1 MVERESPLGTAY
13 KPGRHGNVAEAAGV
27 TLSETRPG
35 SIVEVVAWPGSEKT
49 ALAAIK
55 SATGLAL
62 PDRPGAGVSR
72 EGRAGYGFA
81 PRRWL
86 VIDDRE
92 GAARELHKAVAETTG
107 VVNDLSHGRT
117 VIRVAGPRAEWV
129 LSKLFAVDFSTGAFP
144 VSNGCSTSHHEIFA
158 QIQRTGKSQ
167 FDVVLFRS
175 FARAF
180 FTTLCHSAEEVG
192 YDVA

>member
-13 KPGRHGNVAEAAGV
+13 KPGRHGNVADAAGV

-35 SIVEVVAWPGSEKT
+35 SIVEIVAWPGTEKA

-55 SATGLAL
+55 SVTGLAL
-62 PDRPGAGVSR
+62 PDKPRAGVVKS
-72 EGRAGYGFA
+72 GKAGLGFA

-86 VIDDRE
+86 VIDDKE
-92 GAARELHKAVAETTG
+92 GLAAELKSAIGIETG
-107 VVNDLSHGRT
+107 AVNDLSHGRT

-129 LSKLFAVDFSTGAFP
+129 LSKLFAVDFSVDAFP

-158 QIQRTGKSQ
+158 QIQRTGRNQ
-167 FDVVLFRS
+167 FDVIVFRS

-180 FTTLCHSAEEVG
+180 FTTLCHAAEETG